1 MANDEMFKPDEN
13 GVRRKVFTNIKG
25 LKIPHTHIETD
36 AKKLP
41 KSTDEQLSAHDMY
54 EWIKKPENVGAIVI
68 VDEAQDV
75 WPARSAGSKIP
86 ENVQWLNTH
95 RHQGIDIFV
104 LTQGPKLL
112 DQNLRTLVKRHYH
125 IAANKMGLRTLLEWK
140 VCADDP
146 VKMASSAFSSIY
158 TLDKKVYDLYESA
171 EIHTV
176 NKVKRSKWFYALP
189 VIILLIPLFVGLS
202 YKMLG
207 SYGKKQEEP
216 AAQESAA
223 TEQQA
228 VLPDKTEGESVN
240 NGNLT
245 ADMFVPTLPEKP
257 ESKPIYNGVRQ
268 VRTFEYIAGCIEGGR
283 TGCTCYSHQGTAL
296 KEVTELMCKDYV
308 KTACRLTHTKKKA
321 KGRKFSKARSNI
333 RTGRKLPPW
342 AENRSRT

>member
-1 MANDEMFKPDEN
+1 M
-13 GVRRKVFTNIKG
+13 
-25 LKIPHTHIETD
+25 
-36 AKKLP
+36 
-41 KSTDEQLSAHDMY
+41 
-54 EWIKKPENVGAIVI
+54 
-68 VDEAQDV
+68 
-75 WPARSAGSKIP
+75 
-86 ENVQWLNTH
+86 
-95 RHQGIDIFV
+95 
-104 LTQGPKLL
+104 
-112 DQNLRTLVKRHYH
+112 
-125 IAANKMGLRTLLEWK
+125 
-140 VCADDP
+140 
-146 VKMASSAFSSIY
+146 
-158 TLDKKVYDLYESA
+158 YESA